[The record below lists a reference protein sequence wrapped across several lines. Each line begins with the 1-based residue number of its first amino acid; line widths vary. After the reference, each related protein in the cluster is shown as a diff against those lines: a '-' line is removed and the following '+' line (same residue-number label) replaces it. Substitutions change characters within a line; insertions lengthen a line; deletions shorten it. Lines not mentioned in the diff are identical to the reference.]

1 MDKSVAELL
10 KNILET
16 KQNNITVLNQEFSR
30 NNIMKNI
37 KILINIFPLDA
48 LLMRMFN
55 SKYTENLDKIKSYA
69 IIDCSEDDTSI
80 ILPLN
85 KMNVISE
92 NYTNIDIN
100 GEFIRGI
107 NLKNGMLT
115 INNNTGKQLFST
127 IVDINLHEN
136 ETYIKIIINNVMYS
150 LSKDIKEAVNI
161 ELCYMKLTEFLQYI
175 LLFSD
180 GNLEKTF
187 TSINSKTEYLS
198 TRFIDSKENFEL
210 MSLTLENNIAMYMEK
225 YKNDILTLIN
235 NIRSGFHINDITA
248 NYVKNEITSYTLS
261 KANLNYDSKLNFIQ
275 VRSLLNFAA
284 YVFSKL
290 KKNEDIKQI
299 FGSTQYKAYIKF
311 SILNQSEIIL
321 NKYNLLKR

>member
-1 MDKSVAELL
+1 
-10 KNILET
+10 
-16 KQNNITVLNQEFSR
+16 
-30 NNIMKNI
+30 
-37 KILINIFPLDA
+37 
-48 LLMRMFN
+48 MFVN
-55 SKYTENLDKIKSYA
+55 
-69 IIDCSEDDTSI
+69 
-80 ILPLN
+80 
-85 KMNVISE
+85 
-92 NYTNIDIN
+92 
-100 GEFIRGI
+100 
-107 NLKNGMLT
+107 
-115 INNNTGKQLFST
+115 
-127 IVDINLHEN
+127 
-136 ETYIKIIINNVMYS
+136 IKIIINNVIYN
-150 LSKDIKEAVNI
+150 LTKDTKEAVNI
-161 ELCYMKLTEFLQYI
+161 ELCYMKVTEFLQYI

-180 GNLEKTF
+180 SNLEKTF
-187 TSINSKTEYLS
+187 TVINRKTENLS

-235 NIRSGFHINDITA
+235 NIKCSFHINDITA
-248 NYVKNEITSYTLS
+248 NYIKNEITNYMLS
-261 KANLNYDSKLNFIQ
+261 KANLNFDSKLNFIQ